1 MLFVHMTTGETKKN
15 WKYEEEEGI
24 QKSIC
29 NNIEKWRLFHYCM
42 IHQNVCHVKFSVE
55 GILLVFGRIGASD

>member
-1 MLFVHMTTGETKKN
+1 M
-15 WKYEEEEGI
+15 WKCEVEEGR

-42 IHQNVCHVKFSVE
+42 IHQNVRHVKVSVE
-55 GILLVFGRIGASD
+55 GLLLVFGRIGASD